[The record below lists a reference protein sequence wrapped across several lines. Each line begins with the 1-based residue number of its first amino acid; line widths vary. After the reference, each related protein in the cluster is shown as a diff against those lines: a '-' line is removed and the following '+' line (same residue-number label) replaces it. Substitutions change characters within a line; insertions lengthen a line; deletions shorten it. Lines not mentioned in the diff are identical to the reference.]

1 MTTLATLHARDQAGL
16 DALPEHDAYFDV
28 DDREFDAA
36 SRTFSLPF
44 SQLVDQIVGVEGL
57 PTAERTRRTWRFKEH
72 RVPAVRCALRIR
84 HVRAWS
90 APLDLDEPGML
101 NWIEWDVERSRVT
114 VHTVTGPEHV
124 IDVDRLEVEVAVTDH
139 VEREY
144 RVRTGRLLGVVSE
157 RRWR

>member
-36 SRTFSLPF
+36 SRTLSLPF
-44 SQLVDQIVGVEGL
+44 SQRVDQIVGVEGL
-57 PTAERTRRTWRFKEH
+57 PAAERTGRTWRFEKH
-72 RVPAVRCALRIR
+72 RVPAVRCVLRIR

-90 APLDLDEPGML
+90 ARAGLGEPGML
-101 NWIEWDVERSRVT
+101 NWIEWDKGRSRVT
-114 VHTVTGPEHV
+114 IHPATGPEHV
-124 IDVDRLEVEVAVTDH
+124 IDVDRLEVEVEITDQ
-139 VEREY
+139 VDLQL
-144 RVRTGRLLGVVSE
+144 RVRSGRLLGVETE